1 MPIDNIYSMRKIQY
15 SKLLPVLLAYIVMGF
30 VDIVGVATGYAKND
44 FQLSDGVAQLIPTL
58 AFIWF
63 LVFSTPTGILQ
74 DKYGKRVMLNIGM
87 VLTGIGM
94 IVPLI
99 HYSFPSLL
107 IGIIFLG
114 IGNTVVQ
121 VSANPLLMDVVPREK
136 FSSFMSLSQFIKA
149 ICSLLGP
156 IITTAV
162 AVRFGDWKIVFMVY
176 AITSLIAV
184 VWLYFTRIQEMK
196 PERAPASF
204 KSCFSLL
211 NRRYVILMVL
221 AILFIVGAD
230 VGMNSNIANYLN
242 KRFDLSLEQASL
254 GISLYFFALMTG
266 RFLGAVGLSFLPSRK
281 FLLGTAILAVAGI
294 VLMIIAPNILI
305 ARIGIFVTGLGSGN
319 LFPLIFS
326 VTVDKMPERANEIS
340 GLMIMAVSGGALI
353 PPLMGVVS
361 DSLGVIAS
369 LFLVVFCLVY
379 VLLVA
384 LYAQRK

>member
-1 MPIDNIYSMRKIQY
+1 MKNLHY

-44 FQLSDGVAQLIPTL
+44 FQLSDSVAQLIPTL

-74 DKYGKRVMLNIGM
+74 DKYGKRFMLNIGM
-87 VLTGIGM
+87 VLTGLGM

-99 HYSFPSLL
+99 NYSFPSLL

-121 VSANPLLMDVVPREK
+121 VSANPLLMDVVPRER

-162 AVRFGDWKIVFMVY
+162 AVRFGDWKIVFLVY

-184 VWLYFTRIQEMK
+184 AWLYFTRIQEVK
-196 PERAPASF
+196 PERAPATF

-211 NRRYVILMVL
+211 NRGYIILMVL

-294 VLMIIAPNILI
+294 VLMIIAPNVLI

-369 LFLVVFCLVY
+369 LFLIVFCLFY

>member
-1 MPIDNIYSMRKIQY
+1 MKKIQY
-15 SKLLPVLLAYIVMGF
+15 GKLLPVLLAYIVMGF

-44 FQLSDGVAQLIPTL
+44 FHLRDGVAQLIPSL

-63 LVFSTPTGILQ
+63 LVFATPTGILQ
-74 DKYGKRVMLNIGM
+74 DKYGKRFMLNIGM

-94 IVPLI
+94 VIPLI
-99 HYSFPSLL
+99 TYSFGSLL

-162 AVRFGDWKIVFMVY
+162 AVRFGDWKIVFLVY
-176 AITSLIAV
+176 AITSFIAV
-184 VWLYFTRIQEMK
+184 AWLYFTRIQELK
-196 PERAPASF
+196 PERAPATF
-204 KSCFSLL
+204 ASCFSLL
-211 NRRYVILMVL
+211 NRRFIILMVL

-230 VGMNSNIANYLN
+230 VGMNSNIANFLSR
-242 KRFDLSLEQASL
+242 RFGLSLEQASL

-266 RFLGAVGLSFLPSRK
+266 RFLGAVGLNFLPSRK
-281 FLLGTAILAVAGI
+281 FLLGSAILALAGI
-294 VLMIIAPNILI
+294 LMMIIAPSVLV

-319 LFPLIFS
+319 LFPLIFAI
-326 VTVDKMPERANEIS
+326 TVEKMPERANEIS
-340 GLMIMAVSGGALI
+340 GLMVMAISGGALI
-353 PPLMGVVS
+353 PPLMGLVS
-361 DSLGVIAS
+361 DSIGVVAS
-369 LFLVVFCLVY
+369 FFLLLFCLLY
-379 VLLVA
+379 VLFVA